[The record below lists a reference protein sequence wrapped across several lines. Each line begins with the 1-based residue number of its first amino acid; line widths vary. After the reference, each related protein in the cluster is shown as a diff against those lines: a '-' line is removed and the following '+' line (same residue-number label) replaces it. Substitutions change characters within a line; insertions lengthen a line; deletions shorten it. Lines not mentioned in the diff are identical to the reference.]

1 MAKMEMEILVDCK
14 RLVEELLRQDYKK
27 MDYYSNRN
35 MAIPDWLIYEYK
47 KKEYALGLIDEIPK
61 WERK

>member
-14 RLVEELLRQDYKK
+14 RLVEELLKEDYKK
-27 MDYYSNRN
+27 IDYYSDRN
-35 MAIPDWLIYEYK
+35 MEIPDWLIYKYK
-47 KKEYALGLIDEIPK
+47 QKEYALGLIDEMPK